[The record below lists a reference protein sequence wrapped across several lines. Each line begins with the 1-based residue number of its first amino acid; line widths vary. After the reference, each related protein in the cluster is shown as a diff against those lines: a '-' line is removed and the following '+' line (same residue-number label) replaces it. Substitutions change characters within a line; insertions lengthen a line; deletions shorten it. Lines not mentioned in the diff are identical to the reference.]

1 MENQRAGVPGILAG
15 RVAMVQFEM
24 TEPSNSALMQRLL
37 LDEEI
42 GVFRDISSNMRTLF
56 VSLQREDEEVL
67 GPVWCVGSS
76 GSGQRSTLTQVSGPF
91 AIEDEPIE
99 QARWSAWYLISLSD
113 DAGSPAE
120 LLAAFQGAQ
129 EGNGLEAMSAF
140 YAEDEIRAITC
151 IVLDPGASA
160 IAWAAWE
167 AGSAKGGT
175 LPGLHSDWSL
185 AMDEAMRIGCEL
197 LRPIPGA
204 LDSGVASVLWMA
216 EVPELAPSF
225 LEQQVTGEVLYDLSD
240 ADLKELGVA
249 ALGTRKRI
257 LRAIADR
264 KELRDQADERDAGG
278 GGSASGGSA
287 GARAGAPPA
296 GDDGATEIAPDLP
309 LEIPADP
316 PGPASWDDALAAV
329 RPLVDGIKTIEVAP
343 GREHPKLEAVKAYA
357 SDFSVFDRVLLL
369 YDNTMFRSGKDGII
383 VTEKGIYWRNPF
395 AKPGAIGWEDFQSAT
410 ARKSDVVL
418 EPGSH
423 EVSISFGGAQAAVAI
438 AAALNAVAQIVRVVI
453 AWEAGAEQRKQERV
467 ERAREVRAKEL
478 TDQGY
483 RVRTVRFRCGVCGG
497 SGLCRECGRTG
508 RCGSC
513 NGNGY
518 DHRGDECFRCYRR
531 GTCPECEGR
540 ATCGGCDGVGVLEG
554 PRWVR

>member
-15 RVAMVQFEM
+15 RLAMVQFAM
-24 TEPSNSALMQRLL
+24 TEPSNSALLHRLL

-67 GPVWCVGSS
+67 GPVWCVGSC

-91 AIEDEPIE
+91 AIEDEQIE
-99 QARWSAWYLISLSD
+99 QARWSAWYLIALSD

-120 LLAAFQGAQ
+120 LLAAFQGAA
-129 EGNGLEAMSAF
+129 EGNGFQAMSAF
-140 YAEDEIRAITC
+140 YAEDGIRAITC

-167 AGSAKGGT
+167 AGSSKSGT
-175 LPGLHSDWSL
+175 LPDMHSDWGL
-185 AMDEAMRIGCEL
+185 GMDEAMRIGCEL
-197 LRPIPGA
+197 LRPIPDA
-204 LDSGVASVLWMA
+204 LESGVASVLWMA

-225 LEQQVTGEVLYDLSD
+225 LEQQVTVEVLYDLSD
-240 ADLKELGVA
+240 ADLRELGVA

-264 KELRDQADERDAGG
+264 KELSDQADERDAGG
-278 GGSASGGSA
+278 GGST

-296 GDDGATEIAPDLP
+296 GDDGATEMAPDLP
-309 LEIPADP
+309 LAIPADP
-316 PGPASWDDALAAV
+316 PGPANWEDAVAAI

-343 GREHPKLEAVKAYA
+343 GREHPKLEALKAYA
-357 SDFSVFDRVLLL
+357 SEFSVFDRVLLL
-369 YDNTMFRSGKDGII
+369 YDDTLFRSAKDGMV
-383 VTEKGIYWRNPF
+383 VTEKGIFWRNSF
-395 AKPGAIGWEDFQSAT
+395 AKPGAIEWNDFQSAT
-410 ARKSDVVL
+410 ARKSEVVL
-418 EPGSH
+418 EPGLH
-423 EVSISFGGAQAAVAI
+423 AVSISFGGAQAAVAI
-438 AAALNAVAQIVRVVI
+438 AAALNAVAEVVRVVI
-453 AWEAGAEQRKQERV
+453 AWEAGAEQRKQQCV
-467 ERAREVRAKEL
+467 ERAREARAKEL

-483 RVRTVRFRCGVCGG
+483 RLRTVRFRCGACGG
-497 SGLCRECGRTG
+497 SGLCREWGRTG

-518 DHRGDECFRCYRR
+518 DHNGHECFRCYRR
-531 GTCPECEGR
+531 GTCRECQGR
-540 ATCGGCDGVGVLEG
+540 ATCDGCDGVGVLEG